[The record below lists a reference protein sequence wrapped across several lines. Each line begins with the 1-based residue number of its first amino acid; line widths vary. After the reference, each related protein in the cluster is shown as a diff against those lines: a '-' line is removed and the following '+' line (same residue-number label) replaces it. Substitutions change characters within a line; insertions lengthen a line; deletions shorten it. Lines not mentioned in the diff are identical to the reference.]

1 MKKYILLVV
10 SAIALAFTSCSDSE
24 EIEIKYQVNVTVDP
38 STVKSAFHGYLANG
52 VTYGLNMDETSK
64 LLITTLIYDNSGI
77 LIDKKESLVNDYNT
91 NVKYSLNMKDEE
103 EFTVVA
109 ITFSVDNTHNVS
121 SYLIENENQ
130 LDKLTITSKYP
141 NGNSF
146 YSSWSMLGLVAKT
159 INPENRENVI
169 NVKPASSIVVLTY
182 NNIHFFDENGV
193 DKHWIAYKNNIQAKF
208 ENGNFEYKATSAVNS
223 GWVHSLDV
231 TEEPNSNNIFV
242 MLNLLPTP
250 NMAVWAGFSVG
261 ERNIPYS
268 DFLDYCELDPTL
280 GEGSI
285 NIEAGKEYRF
295 DVFCSDCTIKLGNLT
310 RSSAAASQ
318 SILSNEVNK
327 NKVDNKSYTPN
338 IITPQQSAN
347 VMELVKTLK

>member
-10 SAIALAFTSCSDSE
+10 SAIALAFTSCSDNE

-38 STVKSAFHGYLANG
+38 STVKSAFHGYSVNG

-91 NVKYSLNMKDEE
+91 NVKYSLNMKDGEE
-103 EFTVVA
+103 YTVVA
-109 ITFSVDNTHNVS
+109 ITFAVDNTYNLS
-121 SYLIENENQ
+121 SYLVENENQ
-130 LDKLTITSKYP
+130 LDKLTITSEFP
-141 NGNSF
+141 NGESL
-146 YSSWSMLGLVAKT
+146 YSSWTMLGLAAKT
-159 INPENRENVI
+159 INSENRENVI

-208 ENGNFEYKATSAVNS
+208 GNGDFEYKATSATNS
-223 GWVHSLDV
+223 GWSYSLDV
-231 TEEPNSNNIFV
+231 TKNPNSNNIFV
-242 MLNLLPTP
+242 MLNLLPTS
-250 NMAVWAGFSVG
+250 NMSVWGGFSIG
-261 ERNIPYS
+261 ETDIPYS
-268 DFLDYCELDPTL
+268 AFLNYCELDPTL
-280 GEGSI
+280 GEGTI
-285 NIEAGKEYRF
+285 NIEAGKEYLF
-295 DVFCSDCTIKLGNLT
+295 NIYCGDCTIELENLT
-310 RSSAAASQ
+310 RSSVAASQ
-318 SILSNEVNK
+318 SMLSNEINK
-327 NKVDNKSYTPN
+327 NKFDNKSYTPN